1 MGMSFQL
8 FMFVFVFEVEVE
20 VEEMIEF
27 SVDDIVSDRIYTA
40 SQ

>member
-1 MGMSFQL
+1 MSFQL
-8 FMFVFVFEVEVE
+8 FMFVFVFVFEVEVE